1 MTFRSVFFG
10 TPAFAVPCLDALAE
24 ISEVLGVVC
33 QPDKPQGRGNVVVP
47 PPVKE
52 RALALGI
59 DVYQPAKVRNG
70 ELLAWMQER
79 AVDVALVVA
88 YGRILPGD
96 VLRAPKH
103 GCVNVH
109 ASLLPKYRGAA
120 PITWAVV
127 RGESETGITLM
138 NMDEGMDTGDMLER
152 FVTPIGPDETAG
164 ELSERLSAIG
174 ALAVRKGLPKVVAG
188 AYTPEPQDGARA
200 TAAPILAKKDGRIEF
215 AKSAL
220 EVHNHVRGMSPW
232 PGAFTSAGGKIVKVH
247 ETRISDAAKAGAK
260 PGEVILADKTGVI
273 VACTTGAVE
282 LLRVQLE
289 GKKAVRGVEWAGGR
303 GVREGDVLSGPEV

>member
-289 GKKAVRGVEWAGGR
+289 GKKTLSIQEFLRGS
-303 GVREGDVLSGPEV
+303 REPCKIIS